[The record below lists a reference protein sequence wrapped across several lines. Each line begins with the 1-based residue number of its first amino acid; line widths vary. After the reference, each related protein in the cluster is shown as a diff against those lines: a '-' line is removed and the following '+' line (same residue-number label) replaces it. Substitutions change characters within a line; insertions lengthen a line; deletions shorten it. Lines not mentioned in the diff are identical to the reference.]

1 MQASAENT
9 GTITINNDSLIDT
22 VEKDSKS
29 INVFS
34 RDGDININLDVNSK
48 IIGGGGEK
56 GTAID
61 MISAAH
67 HRDQNN
73 EKSASQ
79 ILNNKGVISA
89 SNDRTIAAHRS
100 RASGGE
106 TIINNDGIINGF
118 VDLSST
124 KHLNTSTIDSDKNK
138 YKDIASNGDVKFN
151 NNGIWNVKDGNG
163 LSSSGDVGTVI
174 NTIGTKDKAGL
185 ITNTGTIQIVDSAI
199 NSAVLEN
206 ANVINSRIIDLGK
219 NTADTTLTINGD
231 YHGENG

>member
-22 VEKDSKS
+22 VGKDSKS

-48 IIGGGGEK
+48 IIGGDGEK

-61 MISAAH
+61 MISAAY

-89 SNDRTIAAHRS
+89 SKDRTIVAHRS

-106 TIINNDGIINGF
+106 TIINNDSIINGF

-151 NNGIWNVKDGNG
+151 NNGISKMAMV
-163 LSSSGDVGTVI
+163 
-174 NTIGTKDKAGL
+174 
-185 ITNTGTIQIVDSAI
+185 
-199 NSAVLEN
+199 
-206 ANVINSRIIDLGK
+206 
-219 NTADTTLTINGD
+219 
-231 YHGENG
+231 